1 VADNW
6 YMLGHLEELAGT
18 LAEQPQAE
26 KAGRLLA
33 ALSSNVSDALTS
45 AAKRASLDEGAHR
58 ASALLDRLR
67 ATYDVDEA
75 SPSYLAG
82 RLATVVDVL
91 AMIVRARAADELP
104 EIARSELKTLQ
115 ALYVHPLSNKALA
128 EERHVTEEAACRSLR
143 ECRKLDLVETE
154 KVGRENRNRL
164 TSLGQALFDDG
175 LLPISEEEKSYDM
188 KRVLRMA
195 PGGSLAKRSDLP
207 QLSL

>member
-1 VADNW
+1 MAENW
-6 YMLGHLEELAGT
+6 YMLGHLEELAGK
-18 LAEQPQAE
+18 LSERPQAE
-26 KAGRLLA
+26 KTGRLLS
-33 ALSSNVSDALTS
+33 ALASNVSDALTS
-45 AAKRASLDEGAHR
+45 ASKRASLDEGAHR

-67 ATYDVDEA
+67 AAYDIDEA

-91 AMIVRARAADELP
+91 AMIVRARATDELP
-104 EIARSELKTLQ
+104 ELARSELRTLQ
-115 ALYVHPLSNKALA
+115 VLYAHPLSNKALA

-175 LLPISEEEKSYDM
+175 LLPVTLDEVSYDM
-188 KRVLRMA
+188 KRVLRLA
-195 PGGSLAKRSDLP
+195 PGGNLAKRSDLP